1 MTINFNA
8 LILNKAIIFLVI
20 VLLCISFAGAQIN
33 GRPGLKSAI
42 NNLYPDWSRNLTIY
56 EVNIRQYTEDG
67 TFKAFEKHLHRLKEM
82 GIGILWIMP
91 IHPIGEKNRKGAL
104 GSYYS
109 VKDFFGVNPEQ
120 GTLEDFK
127 SLVNKIHEMGMYVII
142 DWVANHC
149 AWDNAIVTK
158 HPDWFT
164 RDENGN
170 FVPPVADWTDVV
182 DLNYDN
188 RELRKYMIDALKYW
202 VEDSGIDGYRCDVAE
217 MVPFDF
223 WKKAI
228 DELNKIKPV
237 FMLAEAGSP
246 ECHKNGF
253 DATYSWEILH
263 MMNDIAGKK
272 KNAIDLSE
280 LLKHEMVLSSKGVYR
295 MNFTSN
301 HDENSW
307 AGTVV
312 ERLGESSETF
322 AVFSFMI
329 PGMPLIYSGQ
339 EAGLNKRLSFFEK
352 DPIEWKKHKLSS
364 IYKTLIQLKKEN
376 KSLFS
381 GNSEG
386 GFEIIKTSN
395 TNKILSFI
403 RKRNNNIVFVILNL
417 SSEKQAVTID
427 DFQDA
432 GIYENVFSREIKS
445 ITNELTFELNPW
457 DYQIF
462 AK

>member
-1 MTINFNA
+1 
-8 LILNKAIIFLVI
+8 
-20 VLLCISFAGAQIN
+20 
-33 GRPGLKSAI
+33 
-42 NNLYPDWSRNLTIY
+42 
-56 EVNIRQYTEDG
+56 
-67 TFKAFEKHLHRLKEM
+67 
-82 GIGILWIMP
+82 
-91 IHPIGEKNRKGAL
+91 
-104 GSYYS
+104 
-109 VKDFFGVNPEQ
+109 
-120 GTLEDFK
+120 
-127 SLVNKIHEMGMYVII
+127 
-142 DWVANHC
+142 
-149 AWDNAIVTK
+149 
-158 HPDWFT
+158 
-164 RDENGN
+164 
-170 FVPPVADWTDVV
+170 
-182 DLNYDN
+182 
-188 RELRKYMIDALKYW
+188 
-202 VEDSGIDGYRCDVAE
+202 
-217 MVPFDF
+217 
-223 WKKAI
+223 
-228 DELNKIKPV
+228 
-237 FMLAEAGSP
+237 
-246 ECHKNGF
+246 
-253 DATYSWEILH
+253 
-263 MMNDIAGKK
+263 MMNDIAAKK

-280 LLKHEMVLSSKGVYR
+280 LLKNEMLLLSNGVYR

-322 AVFSFMI
+322 AVFSFLI

-352 DPIEWKKHKLSS
+352 DPIEWKKHKLFS
-364 IYKTLIQLKKEN
+364 IYKTLIQLKKDN
-376 KSLFS
+376 ISLFS

-386 GFEIIKTSN
+386 EFEIIKTSN

-445 ITNELTFELNPW
+445 ITKELTFELNPW